1 MTRRRML
8 ITLLLT
14 LLIAFGSLGAMLL
27 AGWDVKLGL
36 DLQGGFAV
44 VLVSPEGTDEDTLET
59 AVEVMRRRV
68 EELGAVQE
76 PEIFV
81 QGDRAIVVQLPGVED
96 RDRAL
101 RAVGTTGEM
110 SFRAVIDIVPES
122 PYFTDPDGDHP
133 PNINPETGLSDPDDT
148 SQIGYLEAED
158 SFAIYVVGPAFL
170 TGVDMEGG
178 DAQFSGS
185 SSHGGGA
192 GGWIVIP
199 RFTADGGEKFREAT
213 GTLATFQ
220 IGSPQRQLAIVVDG
234 VVQSAPAVAQDVSP
248 SEGLDPDQVV
258 ITIGVSDGPQQEAE
272 DLAAILKYG
281 ALPTTFER
289 ERVESVSASLG
300 EDSLRA
306 GLIAGLIGLLLVAI
320 YMVLYYRVLGLAA
333 IGGLIVFG
341 AFLVG
346 ALILLG
352 ELQGTTLTLAGV
364 TGIIVSIG
372 ITLDS
377 SIVYFERTKEEYHGG
392 RPLRPAVDHAFPG
405 AFSTN
410 LKGDTVT
417 LLAALLLWVLAIGP
431 VKGFALTLGL
441 ATVID
446 VVVAYFY
453 TRPAIWLLAHSRM
466 LDGGRFSIRGAMARG
481 ADEPTSDDGG
491 GGEKDMAEVSA

>member
-1 MTRRRML
+1 ML

-14 LLIAFGSLGAMLL
+14 LLIAFGSLAAMLL
-27 AGWDVKLGL
+27 AGWAPKLGL

-44 VLVSPEGTDEDTLET
+44 VLVSPEGTDEDTLDT

-81 QGDRAIVVQLPGVED
+81 EGDRRIVVQLPGVED
-96 RDRAL
+96 RERAL

-122 PYFTDPDGDHP
+122 PYFTNPDGDHP
-133 PNINPETGLSDPDDT
+133 PNINPETGLSDPDDVNEV
-148 SQIGYLEAED
+148 GYLEAED
-158 SFAIYVVGPAFL
+158 SFAIYVVSPAFL

-178 DAQFSGS
+178 DAQFSS
-185 SSHGGGA
+185 STSHGGGA

-199 RFTADGGEKFREAT
+199 GFTSEGGEKFRNAT
-213 GTLATFQ
+213 GTLATFSV
-220 IGSPQRQLAIVVDG
+220 GSPQRQLAIVVDG
-234 VVQSAPAVAQDVSP
+234 VVQSAPAVAQDVNP
-248 SEGLDPDQVV
+248 AEGLDPDQVV
-258 ITIGVSDGPQQEAE
+258 ITIGISENPQQEAE

-289 ERVESVSASLG
+289 ERVESISASLG

-306 GLIAGLIGLLLVAI
+306 GLIAGLIGLVLVAI
-320 YMVLYYRVLGLAA
+320 YMILYYRVLGVVAV
-333 IGGLIVFG
+333 GGLIVFG

-346 ALILLG
+346 ALVLLG
-352 ELQGTTLTLAGV
+352 ETQGTTLTLAGV

-377 SIVYFERTKEEYHGG
+377 SIVYFERIKEEYHDG

-446 VVVAYFY
+446 VVVAWFY
-453 TRPAIWLLAHSRM
+453 TRSATWLLAHSRM
-466 LDGGRFSIRGAMARG
+466 LDGGWFSIRGAMARG
-481 ADEPTSDDGG
+481 PDEPAHEDLVAVD
-491 GGEKDMAEVSA
+491 A

>member
-1 MTRRRML
+1 ML

-14 LLIAFGSLGAMLL
+14 LAIAFGSLGAMLL
-27 AGWDVKLGL
+27 AGWEPKLGL

-44 VLVSPEGTDEDTLET
+44 VLVSPEGTDEDTLDT
-59 AVEVMRRRV
+59 AVEVMRRRI
-68 EELGAVQE
+68 EELGSVQE

-101 RAVGTTGEM
+101 RAVGTTGET
-110 SFRAVIDIVPES
+110 SFRPVIDIVPES
-122 PYFTDPDGDHP
+122 PYFTDPEGEHP
-133 PNINPETGLSDPDDT
+133 PNINPETGLSDPDDI
-148 SQIGYLEAED
+148 SEIGYLEAVD

-170 TGVDMEGG
+170 TGVDMGG
-178 DAQFSGS
+178 GEAQFSGAGT
-185 SSHGGGA
+185 HTGGA
-192 GGWIVIP
+192 GGWVVTP
-199 RFTADGGEKFREAT
+199 EFTDEGGEKFREAT
-213 GTLATFQ
+213 GVLATFPV
-220 IGSPQRQLAIVVDG
+220 GAPQRQLAIVVDG
-234 VVQSAPAVAQDVSP
+234 VVQSAPAVAQDVNP
-248 SEGLDPDQVV
+248 NEGLDPDRVV
-258 ITIGVSDGPQQEAE
+258 ITIGFSDNPEQEAR

-300 EDSLRA
+300 DDALRA
-306 GLIAGLIGLLLVAI
+306 GLIAGLIGLALVAV
-320 YMVLYYRVLGLAA
+320 YMILYYRVLGVIAVGALT
-333 IGGLIVFG
+333 VFG
-341 AFLVG
+341 AFIM
-346 ALILLG
+346 AAIILLG
-352 ELQGTTLTLAGV
+352 ETQGTTLTLAGV

-377 SIVYFERTKEEYHGG
+377 SIVYFERIKEEYHAG
-392 RPLRPAVDHAFPG
+392 RPLRPSVDHAFPG

-417 LLAALLLWVLAIGP
+417 LLAAALLWVLAIGP

-453 TRPAIWLLAHSRM
+453 TRPAVWLLAHSGM
-466 LDGGRFSIRGAMARG
+466 LDGGWFSIRGAMG
-481 ADEPTSDDGG
+481 KTDVEPSVDQDTVAVG
-491 GGEKDMAEVSA
+491 AEVA

>member
-1 MTRRRML
+1 ML

-27 AGWDVKLGL
+27 AGWKVKLGL

-81 QGDRAIVVQLPGVED
+81 QGERAIVVQLPGVED

-199 RFTADGGEKFREAT
+199 RFTADGGE
-213 GTLATFQ
+213 
-220 IGSPQRQLAIVVDG
+220 
-234 VVQSAPAVAQDVSP
+234 
-248 SEGLDPDQVV
+248 
-258 ITIGVSDGPQQEAE
+258 
-272 DLAAILKYG
+272 
-281 ALPTTFER
+281 
-289 ERVESVSASLG
+289 
-300 EDSLRA
+300 
-306 GLIAGLIGLLLVAI
+306 
-320 YMVLYYRVLGLAA
+320 
-333 IGGLIVFG
+333 
-341 AFLVG
+341 
-346 ALILLG
+346 
-352 ELQGTTLTLAGV
+352 
-364 TGIIVSIG
+364 
-372 ITLDS
+372 
-377 SIVYFERTKEEYHGG
+377 
-392 RPLRPAVDHAFPG
+392 
-405 AFSTN
+405 
-410 LKGDTVT
+410 
-417 LLAALLLWVLAIGP
+417 
-431 VKGFALTLGL
+431 
-441 ATVID
+441 
-446 VVVAYFY
+446 
-453 TRPAIWLLAHSRM
+453 
-466 LDGGRFSIRGAMARG
+466 
-481 ADEPTSDDGG
+481 
-491 GGEKDMAEVSA
+491 